1 MLISNVFST
10 LSNIYQTRSDEI
22 SKAVRLLH
30 YKQYN
35 KLLLNKNLYDA
46 VVETMKHEKTCL
58 YNLKIC
64 IDYKS
69 FPKHKK
75 NIALWLWWNTQ
86 QPKLQCCKFLL
97 FDYQILS
104 HNCLQKHNHQNKEWQ
119 MTITINNYF
128 SLFIYDGKFLL
139 GKTGGCWWS
148 SAE

>member
-1 MLISNVFST
+1 MSSKLLIKHQDTDFLKKRVMASFKMLISNVFST

-75 NIALWLWWNTQ
+75 NIAL
-86 QPKLQCCKFLL
+86 
-97 FDYQILS
+97 
-104 HNCLQKHNHQNKEWQ
+104 
-119 MTITINNYF
+119 
-128 SLFIYDGKFLL
+128 
-139 GKTGGCWWS
+139 
-148 SAE
+148 